1 MKLKFKHQV
10 YQANS
15 VQAVVDCFKG
25 QLPDDAARRYKI
37 DPGSLAKGHSGSTTH
52 VDAGFKNA
60 EIQLTPVQLLS
71 NIQAVQARQ
80 NLPQSNKVEASKA
93 CAINLDVE
101 METGTGKT
109 Y

>member
-37 DPGSLAKGHSGSTTH
+37 DPGSLAKGHSGKSHRDGEGKVTH
-52 VDAGFKNA
+52 LQV
-60 EIQLTPVQLLS
+60 S
-71 NIQAVQARQ
+71 
-80 NLPQSNKVEASKA
+80 LP
-93 CAINLDVE
+93 C
-101 METGTGKT
+101 